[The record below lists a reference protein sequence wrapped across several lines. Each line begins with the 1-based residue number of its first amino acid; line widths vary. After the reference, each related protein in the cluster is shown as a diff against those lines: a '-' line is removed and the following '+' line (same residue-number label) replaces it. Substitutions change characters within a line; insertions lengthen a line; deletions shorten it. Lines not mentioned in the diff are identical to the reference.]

1 MPPRGCISTVAF
13 GGSFPKKGNAL
24 LKGVN
29 LMKKI
34 ISLILVIMMMFCFA
48 SCGSSSEVTVE
59 TIQDR
64 GVLRVGVKDS
74 LIGMGY
80 LNPETGEYEGL
91 EIDIARAIAEEMGV
105 DIEFLVVTPTTRLQ
119 MIDSGDI
126 DISLS
131 NFTITEERQKSYHFS
146 AAYYTDAVGVM
157 VLKSSG
163 IGSLEELNGKT
174 VGVTMSSTSAQSLKN
189 YLGEGYDISFDEF
202 EDHAAIKLALSAGA
216 IDAHCVDT
224 VVLSTYMDDTTM
236 ILEDRFAAQP
246 FGVVSKLSNTEL
258 NAYIDALIEKWL
270 SDGTIDA
277 MREANGLLP
286 SFEG

>member
-1 MPPRGCISTVAF
+1 
-13 GGSFPKKGNAL
+13 
-24 LKGVN
+24 
-29 LMKKI
+29 MKKI
-34 ISLILVIMMMFCFA
+34 IAIILALVLVLGFA
-48 SCGSSSEVTVE
+48 GCGANTEVTPE
-59 TIQDR
+59 TIKER

-74 LIGMGY
+74 LIGVGY

-91 EIDIARAIAEEMGV
+91 EIDIARKIAEELGV

-131 NFTITEERQKSYHFS
+131 NFTITEERKLSYHFS
-146 AAYYTDAVGVM
+146 APYYTDAVGVM
-157 VLKSSG
+157 VLKDSG
-163 IGSLEELNGKT
+163 ITSLEDLNGKT
-174 VGVTMSSTSAQSLKN
+174 VGVTMSSTSAQSLKDF
-189 YLGEGYDISFDEF
+189 LGEGYELSFDEF

-216 IDAHCVDT
+216 VDAHCVDT
-224 VVLSTYMDDTTM
+224 VVLNTYMDDTTV

-258 NAYIDALIEKWL
+258 NAYVDALIDQWL
-270 SDGTIDA
+270 ADGTIDA

>member
-1 MPPRGCISTVAF
+1 
-13 GGSFPKKGNAL
+13 
-24 LKGVN
+24 
-29 LMKKI
+29 MKKI
-34 ISLILVIMMMFCFA
+34 IAFILVAVMMLSFA
-48 SCGSSSEVTVE
+48 ACGGNSEVTVE
-59 TIQDR
+59 TIQER
-64 GVLRVGVKDS
+64 GVLRVGAKDS

-80 LNPETGEYEGL
+80 LNPENGEYEGL

-105 DIEFLVVTPTTRLQ
+105 DIEFYVVTPTTRLQ

-131 NFTITEERQKSYHFS
+131 NFTITEERKMSYHFS
-146 AAYYTDAVGVM
+146 APYYTDAVGVM

-163 IGSLEELNGKT
+163 ITCLEDLDGKT

-189 YLGEGYDISFDEF
+189 HLGEGYSLSFDEF

-224 VVLSTYMDDTTM
+224 VVLSTYMDETTV
-236 ILEDRFAAQP
+236 ILGDRFAAQP
-246 FGVVSKLSNTEL
+246 FGVVSKLSNTQL
-258 NAYIDALIEKWL
+258 NAYVDALIEKWL
-270 SDGTIDA
+270 SDGTIDSI
-277 MREANGLLP
+277 REANGLLP

>member
-1 MPPRGCISTVAF
+1 
-13 GGSFPKKGNAL
+13 
-24 LKGVN
+24 
-29 LMKKI
+29 MKKI
-34 ISLILVIMMMFCFA
+34 LSFILITAMLFCFA
-48 SCGSSSEVTVE
+48 SCGGNAEVTVE
-59 TIQDR
+59 DIQSR
-64 GVLRVGVKDS
+64 GVLKVGVKDS

-80 LNPETGEYEGL
+80 LDPATGEYSGL
-91 EIDIARAIAEEMGV
+91 EIDIARKIAEEMGV
-105 DIEFLVVTPTTRLQ
+105 EIEFLVVTPTTRLQ

-131 NFTITEERQKSYHFS
+131 NFTITEERKMSYHFS
-146 AAYYTDAVGVM
+146 APYYTDAVGVM

-163 IGSLEELNGKT
+163 IDSLDDLNGKT
-174 VGVTMSSTSAQSLKN
+174 IGVTMSSTSAQSLKD
-189 YLGEGYDISFDEF
+189 YLGEGYELSFDEF
-202 EDHAAIKLALSAGA
+202 DDHAAIKLALSAGA

-246 FGVVSKLSNTEL
+246 FGVVSKLSNTQL
-258 NAYIDALIEKWL
+258 NEYVDGLIEKWL

>member
-1 MPPRGCISTVAF
+1 
-13 GGSFPKKGNAL
+13 
-24 LKGVN
+24 
-29 LMKKI
+29 MKKI
-34 ISLILVIMMMFCFA
+34 LAFILVFA
-48 SCGSSSEVTVE
+48 MLFGFSACGKSSEITPE
-59 TIQDR
+59 TIKER

-91 EIDIARAIAEEMGV
+91 EIDIAREIAKELGV

-131 NFTITEERQKSYHFS
+131 NFTITEERKMSYHFS
-146 AAYYTDAVGVM
+146 APYYTDAVGVM
-157 VLKSSG
+157 VLKNSG
-163 IGSLEELNGKT
+163 ISSLEDLDGKT
-174 VGVTMSSTSAQSLKN
+174 IGVTMSSTSAQSLKE
-189 YLGEGYDISFDEF
+189 YLGEGYELSFDEF
-202 EDHAAIKLALSAGA
+202 DDHAGIKLALSAGA

-224 VVLSTYMDDTTM
+224 VVLSTYMDDTTV

-258 NAYIDALIEKWL
+258 NAYVDALIEKWL
-270 SDGTIDA
+270 SDGTIEA
-277 MREANGLLP
+277 IREANGLLP

>member
-1 MPPRGCISTVAF
+1 
-13 GGSFPKKGNAL
+13 
-24 LKGVN
+24 
-29 LMKKI
+29 MKKLTAI
-34 ISLILVIMMMFCFA
+34 ILTLVMMLTFA
-48 SCGSSSEVTVE
+48 SCGGNSEVTPE
-59 TIQDR
+59 TIKER
-64 GVLRVGVKDS
+64 GVLKVGVKDS

-91 EIDIARAIAEEMGV
+91 EIDIARKIAEELGV
-105 DIEFLVVTPTTRLQ
+105 EVEFLVVTPTTRLQ

-131 NFTITEERQKSYHFS
+131 NFTITEDRQRSYHFT
-146 AAYYTDAVGVM
+146 APYYTDAVGVM

-163 IGSLEELNGKT
+163 INSLEDLNGKT
-174 VGVTMSSTSAQSLKN
+174 VGVTIGSTAAASLKE
-189 YLGEGYDISFDEF
+189 YLGEGYELTFDEF
-202 EDHAAIKLALSAGA
+202 DDHAAIKLALSAGA
-216 IDAHCVDT
+216 VNAHCVDT
-224 VVLSTYMDDTTM
+224 VVLSTYMDDTTV

-258 NAYIDALIEKWL
+258 NAYVDALIEKWL

-277 MREANGLLP
+277 IREANGLLP

>member
-1 MPPRGCISTVAF
+1 
-13 GGSFPKKGNAL
+13 
-24 LKGVN
+24 
-29 LMKKI
+29 MKKI
-34 ISLILVIMMMFCFA
+34 LFIVLAIMLVLAFSAC
-48 SCGSSSEVTVE
+48 SDSGEVTVE
-59 TIQDR
+59 SIKER

-131 NFTITEERQKSYHFS
+131 NFTITEERKMSYHFT
-146 AAYYTDAVGVM
+146 APYYTDAVGVM

-163 IGSLEELNGKT
+163 IESLEDLDGKT
-174 VGVTMSSTSAQSLKN
+174 VGVTMSSTSAQSLKD
-189 YLGEGYDISFDEF
+189 YLGEGYELSFDEF

-258 NAYIDALIEKWL
+258 NAYVDGLIDKWL

>member
-1 MPPRGCISTVAF
+1 
-13 GGSFPKKGNAL
+13 
-24 LKGVN
+24 
-29 LMKKI
+29 MKKI
-34 ISLILVIMMMFCFA
+34 LAFILVFA
-48 SCGSSSEVTVE
+48 MLFGFAACGGNSEVTPE
-59 TIQDR
+59 TIKER

-91 EIDIARAIAEEMGV
+91 EIDIARAIAKELGV
-105 DIEFLVVTPTTRLQ
+105 EIEFLVVTPTTRLQ

-131 NFTITEERQKSYHFS
+131 NFTITEERKMSYHFS
-146 AAYYTDAVGVM
+146 APYYIDAVGVM
-157 VLKSSG
+157 VLKDSG
-163 IGSLEELNGKT
+163 INSLEDLDGKT
-174 VGVTMSSTSAQSLKN
+174 IGVTMSSTSAQSLKD
-189 YLGEGYDISFDEF
+189 YLGEGYDLSFDEF
-202 EDHAAIKLALSAGA
+202 DDHASIKLALSSGA
-216 IDAHCVDT
+216 VQAHCVDT
-224 VVLSTYMDDTTM
+224 VVLSTYMDETTV

-258 NAYIDALIEKWL
+258 NAYVDALIEKWL
-270 SDGTIDA
+270 SDGTIEA